1 MAEQITLQISDFVLG
16 QAAQIGFTSKKQ
28 IEEVLAH
35 WLEISFAEE
44 PVEKLSD
51 EEVLA
56 LSNMKFSA
64 QEQARFSYLLS
75 GNRENEL
82 TSAEKEELNQ
92 FMRYYE
98 RGLLRK
104 SQALVEAVRRG
115 LREAPEP

>member
-1 MAEQITLQISDFVLG
+1 MAEQITLQLSDFVLG
-16 QAAQIGFTSKKQ
+16 QAAQIGFFSKRQ
-28 IEEVLAH
+28 VEDVLAR

-56 LSNMKFSA
+56 LSYLKFSA
-64 QEQARFSYLLS
+64 QEEDRFNYLLT

-82 TSAEKEELNQ
+82 TAAEREELNQ

-104 SQALVEAVRRG
+104 SQALAEAVKRG
-115 LREAPEP
+115 LRETPKP